1 MNELVAQRLDRIDAR
16 IRERTDRRVTVIA
29 VTKAFGVEALRAA
42 VAAGCR
48 DIGENYA
55 QELVDKMREYGDH
68 DRPTVH
74 FIGRLQSNKV
84 KMLAPVV
91 DVWQSVDRASL
102 VDEIARRAP
111 GARIFVQVNATG
123 EADKGGCDP
132 GLVPELGETARARG
146 LRVEGLMVVGP
157 TDGDPQRTATAFT
170 KVAALAREV
179 GVSEL
184 SMGMSDD
191 LDLALDAGSTMVR
204 IGSAIFGGRPP
215 TR

>member
-1 MNELVAQRLDRIDAR
+1 MSETVAQRLAAIDAR
-16 IRERTDRRVTVIA
+16 IRERTDRPVTVIA
-29 VTKAFGVEALRAA
+29 VTKAFGVDAVRAA

-55 QELVDKMREYGDH
+55 QELIDKMREYGEH

-132 GLVPELGETARARG
+132 GLVPELVETARTRG
-146 LRVEGLMVVGP
+146 LRVDGLMVVGP
-157 TDGDPQRTATAFT
+157 TDGDRQRTTAAFATA
-170 KVAALAREV
+170 AALARDV
-179 GVSEL
+179 GVHEL

>member
-29 VTKAFGVEALRAA
+29 VTKAFGVEAVRAA

-68 DRPTVH
+68 NRPTVH

-132 GLVPELGETARARG
+132 GLVPELVETARARG

>member
-1 MNELVAQRLDRIDAR
+1 
-16 IRERTDRRVTVIA
+16 
-29 VTKAFGVEALRAA
+29 
-42 VAAGCR
+42 
-48 DIGENYA
+48 
-55 QELVDKMREYGDH
+55 
-68 DRPTVH
+68 
-74 FIGRLQSNKV
+74 
-84 KMLAPVV
+84 
-91 DVWQSVDRASL
+91 

-132 GLVPELGETARARG
+132 GLVPELVETARTRG
-146 LRVEGLMVVGP
+146 LRVDGLMVVGP
-157 TDGDPQRTATAFT
+157 TDGDRQRTAAAFAT
-170 KVAALAREV
+170 VAALAREV
-179 GVSEL
+179 GVHEL

>member
-1 MNELVAQRLDRIDAR
+1 MSETVAQRLAAIDAR
-16 IRERTDRRVTVIA
+16 IRERTDRPVTVIA
-29 VTKAFGVEALRAA
+29 VTKAFGVDAVRAA

-55 QELVDKMREYGDH
+55 QELIDKMREYGGH

-91 DVWQSVDRASL
+91 DVWQSVDRTSV

-132 GLVPELGETARARG
+132 GLVPELVETARTRG
-146 LRVEGLMVVGP
+146 LRVDGLMVVGP
-157 TDGDPQRTATAFT
+157 TDGDRQRTAAAFAT
-170 KVAALAREV
+170 VAALAREV
-179 GVSEL
+179 GVHEL

>member
-68 DRPTVH
+68 NRPTVH

-132 GLVPELGETARARG
+132 GLVPELVETARARG

>member
-1 MNELVAQRLDRIDAR
+1 MNEFVAQRLDRIDAR

-29 VTKAFGVEALRAA
+29 VTKAFGVEAVRAA

-132 GLVPELGETARARG
+132 GLVPELVETARARG

-157 TDGDPQRTATAFT
+157 TDGDSQRTAAAFAT
-170 KVAALAREV
+170 VAALAREV

>member
-1 MNELVAQRLDRIDAR
+1 MNDTVAKRLREIDAR
-16 IRERTDRRVTVIA
+16 IHERTDRHVTVIA
-29 VTKAFGVEALRAA
+29 VTKAIGVDAVRAA

-55 QELVDKMREYGDH
+55 QELVDKMREYGED

-84 KMLAPVV
+84 RMLAPVV

-102 VDEIARRAP
+102 IDEIARRSP
-111 GARIFVQVNATG
+111 GARIFIQVNATG

-132 GLVPELGETARARG
+132 ALVPELVASARAIG

-157 TDGDPQRTATAFT
+157 TDGDRQRTVAAFAT
-170 KVAALAREV
+170 VAALARAV

-204 IGSAIFGGRPP
+204 VGSAIFGGRPP

>member
-132 GLVPELGETARARG
+132 GLVPELVETARARG

-157 TDGDPQRTATAFT
+157 TDGDPQRTATAFAT
-170 KVAALAREV
+170 VAALAREV

>member
-132 GLVPELGETARARG
+132 GLVPELVETARARG

>member
-84 KMLAPVV
+84 KMLAAVV

-132 GLVPELGETARARG
+132 GLVPELVETARARG

>member
-29 VTKAFGVEALRAA
+29 VTKAFGVEAVRAA

-132 GLVPELGETARARG
+132 GLVPELVETARARG